1 MFNDTGRYII
11 RSDTL
16 ANWNNFNPI
25 LRYGELV
32 AIYSANEIPKLKIGN
47 GTDNFTDLP
56 ILNYDIQ
63 ISDTEYLSNVVLSCQ
78 GFRDEAVESKQ
89 FCEAANT
96 SVTNMKTEIT
106 NMYNEVKTLSCFK
119 VQNGLLCVAVEV

>member
-16 ANWNNFNPI
+16 ANWNKFNPI

-47 GTDNFTDLP
+47 GTDTFTDLP
-56 ILNYDIQ
+56 ILNYDIH
-63 ISDTEYLSNVVLSCQ
+63 ISDTEYLFFICLFFVSIHKEPSMIGCSVVLIGSVSC
-78 GFRDEAVESKQ
+78 
-89 FCEAANT
+89 
-96 SVTNMKTEIT
+96 
-106 NMYNEVKTLSCFK
+106 L
-119 VQNGLLCVAVEV
+119 

>member
-1 MFNDTGRYII
+1 MPLSFD
-11 RSDTL
+11 L
-16 ANWNNFNPI
+16 NPS
-25 LRYGELV
+25 R
-32 AIYSANEIPKLKIGN
+32 KI
-47 GTDNFTDLP
+47 DNVVIKRNT
-56 ILNYDIQ
+56 

-89 FCEAANT
+89 SCEAANT

-119 VQNGLLCVAVEV
+119 VQDGLLCVAVEV

>member
-16 ANWNNFNPI
+16 ANWNKFNPI

-47 GTDNFTDLP
+47 GVDNFANLP
-56 ILNYDIQ
+56 ILNYDIE
-63 ISDTEYLSNVVLSCQ
+63 ISDSEYLSNVVLSCQ
-78 GFRDEAVESKQ
+78 GFRDEALESKQ
-89 FCEAANT
+89 SAELANT
-96 SVTNMKTEIT
+96 SITNMKTDIT